1 MIIEINVLMNASDM
15 FKKGGNDLTQC
26 TKEHLLRLIYQ
37 NGFGGI
43 CENCIVR
50 GNTLDSLDE
59 TTYENLCNSIDNDI
73 NEESKFWT
81 AFKVFEDSL
90 YFDYEDMTYQDDNV
104 ISYSVEADI
113 DIPKLMQLY
122 LGEPNV
128 LN

>member
-1 MIIEINVLMNASDM
+1 MLININILMNTSDM

-26 TKEHLLRLIYQ
+26 AKEHLLRLIYQ
-37 NGFGGI
+37 NGFSGI

-50 GNTLDSLDE
+50 GNTLDGLDE

-90 YFDYEDMTYQDDNV
+90 YVDYENIAYQDDDT
-104 ISYSVEADI
+104 ISFYVEAEI
-113 DIPKLMQLY
+113 DIPKLVQIY
-122 LGEPNV
+122 LV
-128 LN
+128 